1 MIDSKADLDYINVDC
16 PFDDRKTGWIMGF
29 KISFYSNI
37 FVDDVT

>member
-1 MIDSKADLDYINVDC
+1 MIDSKADLDYINGYC
-16 PFDDRKTGWIMGF
+16 PSDDGKTGWIKGF